1 MWVKVLE
8 CIIKRLSIRSIQ
20 LFLIIT
26 KNSVCVGRM
35 SWTETAVWRGSLNF
49 SLTGLQSASPSLLYM
64 LICRSSKTLSTY
76 SVKVWSELSGTNCSY
91 SCVLCCRYNCAG
103 LKFGKSV
110 WDVGSVLFQRSS
122 IDFVV
127 KRVYSWQ
134 VGETLQP
141 TAFQSFVV
149 QTRVMENWIVEFVDL
164 ENHVT
169 PTQRWNNM
177 PTCHSSF
184 SQSIVLRGLMF
195 WTISWRGHS
204 DFLQSEQEVAA
215 TGQEHNLLF
224 AHSSSCW
231 G

>member
-1 MWVKVLE
+1 MEIQENCYHSHICQLRQEMVSLALLKDSRQSGSSSHDAVQRQGGVMISSPNQKLTFNFNHQKSKAGSTVVLF
-8 CIIKRLSIRSIQ
+8 I
-20 LFLIIT
+20 FLLVP
-26 KNSVCVGRM
+26 SV
-35 SWTETAVWRGSLNF
+35 N
-49 SLTGLQSASPSLLYM
+49 
-64 LICRSSKTLSTY
+64 
-76 SVKVWSELSGTNCSY
+76 
-91 SCVLCCRYNCAG
+91 
-103 LKFGKSV
+103 GKSV

>member
-8 CIIKRLSIRSIQ
+8 CIIKRLSNRSIQ

-103 LKFGKSV
+103 LKFGKVDIGRYGEVSKRF
-110 WDVGSVLFQRSS
+110 DILF
-122 IDFVV
+122 
-127 KRVYSWQ
+127 
-134 VGETLQP
+134 
-141 TAFQSFVV
+141 
-149 QTRVMENWIVEFVDL
+149 
-164 ENHVT
+164 
-169 PTQRWNNM
+169 
-177 PTCHSSF
+177 
-184 SQSIVLRGLMF
+184 
-195 WTISWRGHS
+195 
-204 DFLQSEQEVAA
+204 
-215 TGQEHNLLF
+215 LLF
-224 AHSSSCW
+224 FEFYHFKKTCLQLMDFYFVRKNLKELWTCCLIWLCSVGTRCLRLHCPNSFPPSSCFREGRRW
-231 G
+231 CGAHRWTRRVELCPGASLR